1 MATERRDTDP
11 AETPGERDWD
21 RGLRPGRLADFVGQ
35 PQLRESLKIFLE
47 AAVARAPEV
56 ILLADHAG
64 SGSEAGRAA
73 PEKWQALTSVPAIRA
88 GRLHSVNLDVL
99 HRYGPRIA
107 DGLESL
113 ARLIHPEAFP

>member
-1 MATERRDTDP
+1 MREVPRLLLQLDGRERHRVLALDVREDRDVG
-11 AETPGERDWD
+11 AE
-21 RGLRPGRLADFVGQ
+21 
-35 PQLRESLKIFLE
+35 E